1 VDILNDSEIEET
13 LRKACI
19 VVFGFFFTI
28 SYPGVLVRHIN
39 ETHEAQKLL

>member
-1 VDILNDSEIEET
+1 VDILNGSEIEET

-19 VVFGFFFTI
+19 VVFFFFTI